1 MKYLAKKLAGFV
13 MTMLVV
19 SFLVFAAFA
28 VIPGDP
34 ATAMLGT
41 QATPEKLAA
50 LREQMGLNE
59 PLLVR
64 FGSWAVNFIQ
74 GDFGTSYK
82 YQMSVR
88 SMIAEKIPVT
98 LTLTAMSFLIMVAV
112 SIPVGLFCAHHAG
125 GKVDRIVLIVNQV
138 IMAIPPFFSGILI
151 TLLFGLVL
159 HLFTPGGY
167 VSYTTS
173 VTGFLGYLIFPS
185 VAIALPKAAMAIK
198 LLRTSVLSEM
208 KLDYVRTAYSR
219 GNNTKGVLYQH
230 VLRNAIIPVITFLG
244 MALADMVAGSIV
256 IEQVFNIPGLGR
268 ILLTSISNRDY
279 PVVQGNQQSMH
290 FAFLFNWAKKPWLT
304 QKWSRSIIDKYYGT
318 GIANAYLGDEDQGQ
332 MSSWFVMAAL
342 GLFQTDGG
350 CRIDPIYEIASPL
363 YEKVII
369 DLGERYNRG
378 KTFTIE
384 AKNVSRKNKYVQS
397 AMLNGKVLNE
407 FFFPA
412 SELLKGGELI
422 LEMGDKPNT
431 SWGIPTCN

>member
-1 MKYLAKKLAGFV
+1 
-13 MTMLVV
+13 
-19 SFLVFAAFA
+19 
-28 VIPGDP
+28 
-34 ATAMLGT
+34 
-41 QATPEKLAA
+41 
-50 LREQMGLNE
+50 MGLNE

-125 GKVDRIVLIVNQV
+125 GKVDRIVLIVDQV

-230 VLRNAIIPVITFLG
+230 SAAQRDHSGYYVSGHGACGYGRGKYCYRTGVQYPRTGQDF
-244 MALADMVAGSIV
+244 AD
-256 IEQVFNIPGLGR
+256 FNFQPGLSCSTGDHCIYR
-268 ILLTSISNRDY
+268 IYRYFYKFPGGSS
-279 PVVQGNQQSMH
+279 VS
-290 FAFLFNWAKKPWLT
+290 
-304 QKWSRSIIDKYYGT
+304 
-318 GIANAYLGDEDQGQ
+318 EDGPQNYI
-332 MSSWFVMAAL
+332 
-342 GLFQTDGG
+342 GLI
-350 CRIDPIYEIASPL
+350 RRL
-363 YEKVII
+363 
-369 DLGERYNRG
+369 
-378 KTFTIE
+378 
-384 AKNVSRKNKYVQS
+384 
-397 AMLNGKVLNE
+397 
-407 FFFPA
+407 
-412 SELLKGGELI
+412 
-422 LEMGDKPNT
+422 
-431 SWGIPTCN
+431 

>member
-1 MKYLAKKLAGFV
+1 MAKYLLNRIMQTIAL
-13 MTMLVV
+13 LLIV
-19 SFLVFAAFA
+19 SLLSFFLVSLMPSDPVYAQFGTDITQEEYQVAF
-28 VIPGDP
+28 V
-34 ATAMLGT
+34 
-41 QATPEKLAA
+41 
-50 LREQMGLNE
+50 RMGLDK
-59 PLLVR
+59 PIIVR
-64 FGSWAVNFIQ
+64 YLTWLGNVLK

-125 GKVDRIVLIVNQV
+125 GKVDRIVLIVDQV

-279 PVVQGNQQSMH
+279 PVVQAIIV
-290 FAFLFNWAKKPWLT
+290 FIAFIVIFTNFLVDLLY
-304 QKWSRSIIDKYYGT
+304 QKMDP
-318 GIANAYLGDEDQGQ
+318 
-332 MSSWFVMAAL
+332 
-342 GLFQTDGG
+342 
-350 CRIDPIYEIASPL
+350 RITLD
-363 YEKVII
+363 
-369 DLGERYNRG
+369 
-378 KTFTIE
+378 
-384 AKNVSRKNKYVQS
+384 
-397 AMLNGKVLNE
+397 
-407 FFFPA
+407 
-412 SELLKGGELI
+412 
-422 LEMGDKPNT
+422 
-431 SWGIPTCN
+431 

>member
-1 MKYLAKKLAGFV
+1 
-13 MTMLVV
+13 
-19 SFLVFAAFA
+19 
-28 VIPGDP
+28 
-34 ATAMLGT
+34 MLGT

-125 GKVDRIVLIVNQV
+125 GKVDRIVLIVDQV

-268 ILLTSISNRDY
+268 ILLQPGLSCS
-279 PVVQGNQQSMH
+279 
-290 FAFLFNWAKKPWLT
+290 
-304 QKWSRSIIDKYYGT
+304 T
-318 GIANAYLGDEDQGQ
+318 GDHCIYRIYRYFYKFPGGSSVSEDGPQNYI
-332 MSSWFVMAAL
+332 
-342 GLFQTDGG
+342 GLI
-350 CRIDPIYEIASPL
+350 RRL
-363 YEKVII
+363 
-369 DLGERYNRG
+369 
-378 KTFTIE
+378 
-384 AKNVSRKNKYVQS
+384 
-397 AMLNGKVLNE
+397 
-407 FFFPA
+407 
-412 SELLKGGELI
+412 
-422 LEMGDKPNT
+422 
-431 SWGIPTCN
+431 

>member
-125 GKVDRIVLIVNQV
+125 GKVDRSVLIVDQV

-208 KLDYVRTAYSR
+208 KLA
-219 GNNTKGVLYQH
+219 
-230 VLRNAIIPVITFLG
+230 F
-244 MALADMVAGSIV
+244 
-256 IEQVFNIPGLGR
+256 F
-268 ILLTSISNRDY
+268 
-279 PVVQGNQQSMH
+279 VV
-290 FAFLFNWAKKPWLT
+290 T
-304 QKWSRSIIDKYYGT
+304 
-318 GIANAYLGDEDQGQ
+318 
-332 MSSWFVMAAL
+332 
-342 GLFQTDGG
+342 
-350 CRIDPIYEIASPL
+350 
-363 YEKVII
+363 
-369 DLGERYNRG
+369 
-378 KTFTIE
+378 
-384 AKNVSRKNKYVQS
+384 VQ
-397 AMLNGKVLNE
+397 
-407 FFFPA
+407 
-412 SELLKGGELI
+412 
-422 LEMGDKPNT
+422 
-431 SWGIPTCN
+431 

>member
-98 LTLTAMSFLIMVAV
+98 LTLTATSFLIMVAV

-125 GKVDRIVLIVNQV
+125 GKVDRIVLIVDQV

-173 VTGFLGYLIFPS
+173 VAGFLGYLIFPS

-208 KLDYVRTAYSR
+208 KLDYVRTAYSTGYAACAR
-219 GNNTKGVLYQH
+219 PLQVHRAAYTHNGCWY
-230 VLRNAIIPVITFLG
+230 RAPPSI
-244 MALADMVAGSIV
+244 AWAGH
-256 IEQVFNIPGLGR
+256 
-268 ILLTSISNRDY
+268 TS
-279 PVVQGNQQSMH
+279 
-290 FAFLFNWAKKPWLT
+290 T
-304 QKWSRSIIDKYYGT
+304 
-318 GIANAYLGDEDQGQ
+318 
-332 MSSWFVMAAL
+332 SS
-342 GLFQTDGG
+342 
-350 CRIDPIYEIASPL
+350 ASPTWRSTKKQAFSL
-363 YEKVII
+363 S
-369 DLGERYNRG
+369 N
-378 KTFTIE
+378 
-384 AKNVSRKNKYVQS
+384 A
-397 AMLNGKVLNE
+397 
-407 FFFPA
+407 P
-412 SELLKGGELI
+412 
-422 LEMGDKPNT
+422 
-431 SWGIPTCN
+431 PTYFHV

>member
-244 MALADMVAGSIV
+244 MALADMVVSRAGS
-256 IEQVFNIPGLGR
+256 N
-268 ILLTSISNRDY
+268 SI
-279 PVVQGNQQSMH
+279 
-290 FAFLFNWAKKPWLT
+290 
-304 QKWSRSIIDKYYGT
+304 
-318 GIANAYLGDEDQGQ
+318 
-332 MSSWFVMAAL
+332 
-342 GLFQTDGG
+342 
-350 CRIDPIYEIASPL
+350 
-363 YEKVII
+363 
-369 DLGERYNRG
+369 
-378 KTFTIE
+378 
-384 AKNVSRKNKYVQS
+384 
-397 AMLNGKVLNE
+397 NE
-407 FFFPA
+407 FLALNKPMLLIPLSRNA
-412 SELLKGGELI
+412 SRGDQVDNAEDFRSHGYCRVLIQEDMTPQSLVQAVDDAFAHREEMRACMKNAGAAHGAENVMRVIREVAGENA
-422 LEMGDKPNT
+422 EN
-431 SWGIPTCN
+431 